1 MLRAARVGWGDAG
14 RAKPRSRA
22 CRAGQSIDFDEL
34 NVLIAL
40 YHQLGDA
47 IPRGDCEWFVSGVEQ
62 DDFDL
67 SAIAGVDGARCVQHR
82 DAVFG
87 GQPAA
92 RVHQTDQ
99 AGWQSDAHSGANHG
113 PTMSWN
119 HCGFGRREICTGVT
133 GPCIGGRS
141 GADVQH
147 FVGRIHVHSLQGR
160 QIDHTGHIREG
171 LRISMLYS
179 ERLRPHGGA
188 YLALVL
194 IIPAFAVVFYEV
206 QPIVGYI
213 VGPSLYV
220 LIFLISWFASP
231 VISVSDEQLFAGRAR
246 IPLAAL
252 GEVTV
257 YRRGD
262 EALEQLRGRLDVR
275 AYLCVRGGVDL
286 VRVEVTDPEDPTP
299 YWLLG
304 SRHADEL
311 AAELRLAQAAQSLHT
326 GPRSFS

>member
-1 MLRAARVGWGDAG
+1 
-14 RAKPRSRA
+14 
-22 CRAGQSIDFDEL
+22 
-34 NVLIAL
+34 
-40 YHQLGDA
+40 
-47 IPRGDCEWFVSGVEQ
+47 
-62 DDFDL
+62 
-67 SAIAGVDGARCVQHR
+67 
-82 DAVFG
+82 
-87 GQPAA
+87 
-92 RVHQTDQ
+92 
-99 AGWQSDAHSGANHG
+99 
-113 PTMSWN
+113 
-119 HCGFGRREICTGVT
+119 
-133 GPCIGGRS
+133 
-141 GADVQH
+141 
-147 FVGRIHVHSLQGR
+147 
-160 QIDHTGHIREG
+160 
-171 LRISMLYS
+171 MLYS